1 MDTNYEE
8 LFGLTPEDMMAGEE
22 EQELADPVDDQED
35 LGEEEQE
42 IADPDVD
49 DEGEE
54 EPEEEGGEDDQDD
67 QQPKSKPQTQEERR
81 AQAAARRQREQQ
93 DAIDAA
99 VAAERQKNQKAW
111 DDHYKAMNLRDPY
124 HGNKP
129 VTTQA
134 EYEAYVAARDQ
145 QTLERDLKS
154 GKVTP
159 ERYQADVQRA
169 AQAAA
174 QQQMMAQQARSAAE
188 AEVNRQ
194 LAELQKAE
202 PGVKGIDELM
212 ADPTFVA
219 AFRATRD
226 MTKAYRMAHVDEIEA
241 RAKGAAMAKQAG
253 DGKAHLHRQST
264 RGGGAPM
271 VTRETLEMYR
281 KFVPNAKIEDIRKNE
296 AEYQRSRKK

>member
-1 MDTNYEE
+1 MDINYED
-8 LFGLTPEDMMAGEE
+8 LFGLEPEENPEGGEE
-22 EQELADPVDDQED
+22 QDVADPVETEEPE
-35 LGEEEQE
+35 GEEEQE
-42 IADPDVD
+42 IADPAGA
-49 DEGEE
+49 DEGEGD
-54 EPEEEGGEDDQDD
+54 PEEEGGEDDQ
-67 QQPKSKPQTQEERR
+67 QPGKKPQTPEERR

-93 DAIDAA
+93 QAVEAA
-99 VAAERQKNQKAW
+99 VAAERKRNQEAW
-111 DDHYKAMNLRDPY
+111 DAHYKAMNLRDPY

-145 QTLERDLKS
+145 QALERDLKG

-174 QQQMMAQQARSAAE
+174 QQQVAAQQARSAAE

-194 LAELQKAE
+194 FAELQKLE
-202 PGVKGIDELM
+202 PGIKGIDELM

-241 RAKGAAMAKQAG
+241 RAKGAAAAG
-253 DGKAHLHRQST
+253 AASGKDHLRRVGT
-264 RGGGAPM
+264 RGGGAPTITQD
-271 VTRETLEMYR
+271 VIAQYR
-281 KFVPNAKIEDIRKNE
+281 LFDPDISVEEIRAYEAK
-296 AEYQRSRKK
+296 YQKSRKK

>member
-1 MDTNYEE
+1 MDINYED
-8 LFGLTPEDMMAGEE
+8 LFGLEPEETPAGGE
-22 EQELADPVDDQED
+22 EQEVADPVETEEPE
-35 LGEEEQE
+35 GEEEQE
-42 IADPDVD
+42 IADPAGA
-49 DEGEE
+49 DEGEG

-67 QQPKSKPQTQEERR
+67 QQPKSKPQTPEERR

-93 DAIDAA
+93 QAVEAA
-99 VAAERQKNQKAW
+99 VAAERKRNQDAW
-111 DDHYKAMNLRDPY
+111 DAHYRAMNLRDPY

-145 QTLERDLKS
+145 QALERDLKG

-169 AQAAA
+169 AQVAA
-174 QQQMMAQQARSAAE
+174 QQQMAAQQARANAE

-194 LAELQKAE
+194 FAELQKAE
-202 PGVKGIDELM
+202 PGIKGIDELM

-241 RAKGAAMAKQAG
+241 RAKGAAAAG
-253 DGKAHLHRQST
+253 AASGKDHLRRVGT
-264 RGGGAPM
+264 RGAGAPM
-271 VTRETLEMYR
+271 ITQDVIAQYR
-281 KFVPNAKIEDIRKNE
+281 LFDPDISVEEIRAYEAK
-296 AEYQRSRKK
+296 YQKSRKK